1 MASPPTPAVPDP
13 LPEISV
19 VMPTLRRPESLARA
33 VRSVFAQTGVGAL
46 ELVVVDNSPE
56 GSARAGVEALRA
68 EAPFP
73 VRFVHEP
80 RPGVATARNSGLAAA
95 SGGLIAFLD
104 DDEEAPRG
112 WLAALV
118 AVHREHGADVTF
130 GAIRGRAPDGSG
142 WATAYLERL
151 FSRIG
156 PANSGLVSQH
166 WGCGNSL
173 LTRAGVLDGPTPFD
187 PATDQIGGED
197 DLLFTRLA
205 DAGRRFAWAAEAW
218 VWEHPAPHR
227 ATLAYAVRR
236 AFAFGQGPS
245 QTASG
250 KGDRLGVARWMAI
263 GTAQTAVFG
272 AAAGALWLLR
282 RPERADMLDRAARGL
297 GKVLWMPRFEPRFYG
312 AAEVARSAAAAA

>member
-1 MASPPTPAVPDP
+1 MSPPV
-13 LPEISV
+13 EISV

-33 VRSVFAQTGVGAL
+33 VRSVFAQADAGAL

-56 GSARAGVEALRA
+56 GSARAGLEALRA

-73 VRFVHEP
+73 LRYVHEP

-104 DDEEAPRG
+104 DDEEAPPG
-112 WLAALV
+112 WLAALLD
-118 AVHREHGADVTF
+118 VHRRHGADVTF

-151 FSRIG
+151 FSRTG
-156 PANSGLVSQH
+156 PAKSGPVSTH

-173 LTRAGVLDGPTPFD
+173 LTRATTLAGAAPFS
-187 PATDQIGGED
+187 AAMDQIGGED
-197 DLLFTRLA
+197 DLLFTQLA

-236 AFAFGQGPS
+236 AFAYGQGPS
-245 QTASG
+245 QTASYR
-250 KGDRLGVARWMAI
+250 GDRVGVAKWMAI
-263 GTAQTAVFG
+263 GAAQTAVFG

-312 AAEVARSAAAAA
+312 AAEVARSDAG